1 MKPSDLAA
9 KVGSDE
15 GLPPRQREDPQRA
28 TPFKARHWI
37 DGCGVCCALAYSVL
51 ALQPTRIPL
60 TLYFAALALAWVAS
74 LVAFAMLRGADGAFP
89 LRRML
94 IWCLLFRAIG
104 LTSEP
109 VLEDDHYRYL
119 WDGRTFAVEGSPY
132 LGAPID
138 HFDNRDIPERFDHIL
153 DRINHPDLPTV
164 YPLVAQATFLVGYWI
179 APGELAP
186 IKLLLLLADLA
197 TLALLLRMIAPR
209 KALLYAWC
217 PLLIQETAF
226 SGHIDSLG
234 VLFLVAGFVAFANGR
249 DVLLGLALALAVATK
264 PFALIVAPLFI
275 LGRGRAEGLRTAAV
289 FIPCVGILYAPL
301 LLSGEAGLHGL
312 VAFAGDWEFNST
324 FFALLANLF
333 GGTAAKLLGAAA
345 VAIVCGG
352 LLVGAN
358 GRWASCATLSVARG
372 VSSVPRGDVL
382 LGCFFLVAPVVNPW
396 YLLWLLPFVCVYPSY
411 WGIAGLCGVSL
422 SYAHGLFLSPV
433 ALEPG
438 GLPPYHHPEWVRPME
453 LFLVALGVILQSHR
467 SRSQHPMRSHDI
479 GSPIA
484 V

>member
-234 VLFLVAGFVAFANGR
+234 VLFLVAGLHGR
-249 DVLLGLALALAVATK
+249 TGEGAVLLVRRCRRGSALVG
-264 PFALIVAPLFI
+264 
-275 LGRGRAEGLRTAAV
+275 GRRAANQPGHHQSRRKRDQVHRQRQRHIEGASPRSGGGYRTARHW
-289 FIPCVGILYAPL
+289 GRR
-301 LLSGEAGLHGL
+301 H
-312 VAFAGDWEFNST
+312 GDWRR
-324 FFALLANLF
+324 ARQAWRNLREVWSSRQLNDESLWWD
-333 GGTAAKLLGAAA
+333 GT
-345 VAIVCGG
+345 
-352 LLVGAN
+352 
-358 GRWASCATLSVARG
+358 RAR
-372 VSSVPRGDVL
+372 
-382 LGCFFLVAPVVNPW
+382 
-396 YLLWLLPFVCVYPSY
+396 
-411 WGIAGLCGVSL
+411 
-422 SYAHGLFLSPV
+422 
-433 ALEPG
+433 
-438 GLPPYHHPEWVRPME
+438 
-453 LFLVALGVILQSHR
+453 
-467 SRSQHPMRSHDI
+467 DI
-479 GSPIA
+479 E
-484 V
+484 